1 MNRRNFIIGAGAAF
15 LAGCVDAKTHKLNEP
30 VTTET
35 LLLWPSTPPGG
46 GGPSGAMNISQRGA
60 VSNISTPHL
69 KVYRPKNPNGSA
81 MLIAA
86 GGGYKRIEM
95 ESEAHPA
102 ARWLSER
109 GVTAFVLTYRLP
121 NEGWNSG
128 AMAPLQDAQ
137 RSLRLIRANA
147 EKYGIKK
154 NKLGVLGFS
163 AGGHLLGMASVRAD
177 FSSYSAIDNID
188 SHSAKPDVSALIY
201 PIITLEEPYSDTS
214 TAHILVGRH
223 ASEKEA
229 AQWSVQNFVTP
240 QTPPM
245 FLVQAKDDPI
255 SNPMNTV
262 IMQQAC
268 DKMHVPC
275 ELHQL
280 ASGGH
285 GFGMG
290 KPGTPT
296 EVWPSFYRSWLQ
308 KEGELG

>member
-1 MNRRNFIIGAGAAF
+1 MNRRNFIIGASAVF
-15 LAGCVDAKTHKLNEP
+15 LAGCVNAKKRHLSEP
-30 VTTET
+30 QTAES
-35 LLLWPSTPPGG
+35 LRLWPSTPPGG
-46 GGPSGAMNISQRGA
+46 GGPDGPMKISQRGA
-60 VSNISTPHL
+60 VSNVSTPHL
-69 KVYRPKNPNGSA
+69 TVYQPKNPNGSA

-102 ARWLSER
+102 AQWLSER
-109 GVTAFVLTYRLP
+109 GITAFVLTYRLP
-121 NEGWNSG
+121 NEGWQAG

-137 RSLRLIRANA
+137 RALRLIRANA
-147 EKYGIKK
+147 NKYGIRKD
-154 NKLGVLGFS
+154 KLGVLGFS

-177 FSSYSAIDNID
+177 FQSYSAIDEID
-188 SHSAKPDVSALIY
+188 NHSAKPDVSALIY
-201 PIITLEEPYSDTS
+201 PIITLEAPYSDTS

-223 ASEKEA
+223 ADEREA
-229 AQWSVQNFVTP
+229 ARWSVQNFVTP

-245 FLVQAKDDPI
+245 FLAQAKDDPI

-262 IMQQAC
+262 IMKEAC

-296 EVWPSFYRSWLQ
+296 EIWPHFYRDWLQ
-308 KEGELG
+308 REGELS

>member
-1 MNRRNFIIGAGAAF
+1 MNRRNFIIGASAAF
-15 LAGCVDAKTHKLNEP
+15 LAGCVNAKQRRQDEP
-30 VTTET
+30 AMTET
-35 LLLWPSTPPGG
+35 LALWPSTPPGG
-46 GGPSGAMNISQRGA
+46 GGPSGAMDIDKRGA
-60 VSNISTPHL
+60 FSNISMPHL
-69 KVYRPKNPNGSA
+69 TVYAPKNPNGSA

-95 ESEAHPA
+95 KSEAHPA
-102 ARWLSER
+102 ARWLSDR
-109 GVTAFVLTYRLP
+109 GITAFVLTYRLP
-121 NEGWNSG
+121 AEGWNAG

-137 RSLRLIRANA
+137 RALRLIRANA
-147 EKYGIKK
+147 QKYRIEKS
-154 NKLGVLGFS
+154 KLGVLGFS

-177 FSSYSAIDNID
+177 FASYSAIDDID
-188 SHSAKPDVSALIY
+188 NHSARPDISALIY
-201 PIITLEEPYSDTS
+201 PIITLEAPYSATS

-223 ASEKEA
+223 ADEKQA

-245 FLVQAKDDPI
+245 FLAQAKDDPI

-268 DKMHVPC
+268 EKMHVPC

-290 KPGTPT
+290 KPGSPT
-296 EVWPSFYRSWLQ
+296 EVWPQFYRSWLQ
-308 KEGELG
+308 REGELS

>member
-1 MNRRNFIIGAGAAF
+1 MNRRNFIIGAGAAL
-15 LAGCVDAKTHKLNEP
+15 LAGCVDAKQRRPQES
-30 VTTET
+30 VATEH
-35 LLLWPSTPPGG
+35 LPLWPSTPPGG
-46 GGPSGAMNISQRGA
+46 GGPSGAIDIGKRGA
-60 VSNISTPHL
+60 ESNVSLPYLT
-69 KVYRPKNPNGSA
+69 VYAPKNPNGSA

-95 ESEAHPA
+95 QTEAHPA

-109 GVTAFVLTYRLP
+109 GITAFVLTYRLP
-121 NEGWNSG
+121 DEGWSAG

-137 RSLRLIRANA
+137 RALRLIRANA
-147 EKYGIKK
+147 EKYRIDRSKV
-154 NKLGVLGFS
+154 GVLGFS

-177 FSSYSAIDNID
+177 FASYTPIDNID
-188 SHSAKPDVSALIY
+188 NHSAKVDISALIY
-201 PIITLEEPYSDTS
+201 PIIRLEEPYSNTS

-223 ASEKEA
+223 ADEKQA
-229 AQWSVQNFVTP
+229 AQWSVQNFVTA
-240 QTPPM
+240 QTPPT

-268 DKMHVPC
+268 EKMHVSC
-275 ELHQL
+275 ELHRL

-290 KPGTPT
+290 QPGTPT
-296 EVWPSFYRSWLQ
+296 AAWPHFYSSWLQ
-308 KEGELG
+308 REGELG

>member
-15 LAGCVDAKTHKLNEP
+15 LAGCVDAKQRGPRESLA
-30 VTTET
+30 TEN
-35 LLLWPSTPPGG
+35 LLLWPATPPGG
-46 GGPSGAMNISQRGA
+46 GGPSGSVVIDKRGA
-60 VSNISTPHL
+60 VSNVSLPTL
-69 KVYRPKNPNGSA
+69 TVYAPKNPNGSA

-95 ESEAHPA
+95 ETEAHPA

-109 GVTAFVLTYRLP
+109 GITAFVLTYRLP
-121 NEGWNSG
+121 NEGWNTG

-137 RSLRLIRANA
+137 RALRLIRANA
-147 EKYGIKK
+147 EKYRIDRS
-154 NKLGVLGFS
+154 KLGVLGFS

-177 FSSYSAIDNID
+177 FASYTPIDSID
-188 SHSAKPDVSALIY
+188 SHSAKVDISALIY
-201 PIITLEEPYSDTS
+201 PIITLEEPYAKTS

-223 ASEKEA
+223 ADEQEA

-268 DKMHVPC
+268 EKMHVPC

-290 KPGTPT
+290 KSGTPT
-296 EVWPSFYRSWLQ
+296 EVWPHFYRSWLQ
-308 KEGELG
+308 REGELS

>member
-1 MNRRNFIIGAGAAF
+1 MNRRNFIIGASAAF
-15 LAGCVDAKTHKLNEP
+15 LAGCVDAKTRRQEP
-30 VTTET
+30 AAATEK

-46 GGPSGAMNISQRGA
+46 GGPSGEMEIGKRGA
-60 VSNISTPHL
+60 VSNISVPHL
-69 KVYRPKNPNGSA
+69 TVYRPKNPNGSA

-95 ESEAHPA
+95 ETEAHPA
-102 ARWLSER
+102 ARWLGER
-109 GVTAFVLTYRLP
+109 GITAFVLTYRLP
-121 NEGWNSG
+121 AEGWSAG

-137 RSLRLIRANA
+137 RALRLIRANA
-147 EKYGIKK
+147 DKYRVEK
-154 NKLGVLGFS
+154 NKVGVLGFS
-163 AGGHLLGMASVRAD
+163 AGGHLLGMASVRSD
-177 FSSYSAIDNID
+177 FNSYRAIDNID
-188 SHSAKPDVSALIY
+188 NHSARPDISALIY
-201 PIITLEEPYSDTS
+201 PIITLEAPYSDTS

-223 ASEKEA
+223 ADEKQA

-245 FLVQAKDDPI
+245 FLAQAKDDPI

-268 DKMHVPC
+268 EKMHVPC

-296 EVWPSFYRSWLQ
+296 EIWPHFYRSWLQ
-308 KEGELG
+308 RQGELS

>member
-1 MNRRNFIIGAGAAF
+1 MAIN
-15 LAGCVDAKTHKLNEP
+15 K
-30 VTTET
+30 
-35 LLLWPSTPPGG
+35 
-46 GGPSGAMNISQRGA
+46 RGA
-60 VSNISTPHL
+60 VSNISLPGLT
-69 KVYRPKNPNGSA
+69 VYAPKNPNGSA

-95 ESEAHPA
+95 ETEAHPA
-102 ARWLSER
+102 ARWLSDR
-109 GVTAFVLTYRLP
+109 GITAFVLTYRLP
-121 NEGWNSG
+121 NEGWSAG

-137 RSLRLIRANA
+137 RALRLIRANA
-147 EKYGIKK
+147 EKYRIDR

-177 FSSYSAIDNID
+177 FASYSAIDSID
-188 SHSAKPDVSALIY
+188 NHSARVDISALIY
-201 PIITLEEPYSDTS
+201 PIITLVEPYSNTS

-223 ASEKEA
+223 ADEKQA

-255 SNPMNTV
+255 SNPINTV

-268 DKMHVPC
+268 EKMHISC

-296 EVWPSFYRSWLQ
+296 EAWPHLYRSWLQ
-308 KEGELG
+308 REGELG